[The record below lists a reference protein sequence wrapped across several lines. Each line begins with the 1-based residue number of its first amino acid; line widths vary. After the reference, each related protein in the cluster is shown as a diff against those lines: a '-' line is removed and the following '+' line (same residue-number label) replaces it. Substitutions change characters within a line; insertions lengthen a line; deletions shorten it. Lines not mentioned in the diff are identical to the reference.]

1 MDQEAL
7 LVGKA
12 TDQHPEKRTV
22 STISC
27 ILASQALEKL
37 AYYGLVPNMILY
49 LTVEYGMGT
58 TEAANI
64 LFLWSAATNFFPLI
78 GAFIADS
85 YTGRFPLIGFGS
97 STSLLGMLSLWLAAM
112 IQPKCDKSI
121 DVCQPTTPFQLLLL
135 YSFFTL
141 TSIGAG
147 GVRSSCL
154 AFAADQLQLNSTT
167 RISTT
172 ALETL
177 FNWYYFS
184 VMLAYF
190 HSESLL
196 VFVQTK
202 YGWQIGF
209 GVSLAVMALSVAM
222 FFVASPFYVKFKCGP
237 SLVSGLFQ
245 VLVAAFRNQHVDL
258 ASEEHVISYH
268 HETGPSFSIPSQK
281 LRYLN
286 KACATSNPRQ
296 DLTLTGN
303 SQNPWKLCT
312 VQQVEDF
319 KSLVNVLPIWSTG
332 IILSLVTACQA
343 SFIVLQ
349 AKAMDRRT
357 FIKGFEI
364 PPGCYGVFMIISFVV
379 FLVIYDIVVV
389 PLVSWALRKPRLG
402 VMVRMGAGIAISVLC
417 ISTLAIVEYVRR
429 KRAREEGG
437 TMLSAMWLLPYM
449 LLGGISEALISIAQ
463 NEFFY
468 SELPKSMSSVATT
481 LSGLNMAAASL
492 VSSWIVTAVDTA
504 TCRSWITE
512 DINEGHL
519 DYYYWLMTAF
529 SLLNVVYF
537 VWCSK
542 AYGKCKTPFSLT
554 RSVKKTKPANA
565 MAMALRLYLLLLVFL
580 SSAIVSFSLYEDQVG
595 LMDWHQRYIGKVKHA
610 VFHTQKTGRKRVIVS
625 TEENVV
631 ASLDLR
637 HGEIFWRHVL
647 GTKDAIDGVDI
658 ALGKYVITL
667 SSEGS
672 MVRAWNLPDGQMV
685 WETSLHSAQHS
696 KSLLSVP
703 VNLKV
708 DKDYPILVFGGG
720 YLHAVSPIDGEVLW
734 KKDFT
739 AEGFE
744 VQRVLQPLESSII
757 YVLGFLH
764 SSEAI
769 VYQIDSKSGEVVA
782 EKSKAFPGGFSGEVA
797 SVSNDKVVV
806 LDSTRSI
813 LVTISFVDEEISFQ
827 KTLISDLVEDSGEA
841 EILSP
846 LLSNM
851 LAVKVNKRTIFVR
864 VGDQGKLEM
873 VDSLSDETAMSDS
886 LPVAD
891 DQVAFASVHHEGSK
905 IHLTVKL
912 VDDLD
917 TVLLRESIQMDQ
929 HRGRVDKVFINNYI
943 KTDRSNG
950 FRALIVMEDHSLLL
964 LQQGAIVWSREE
976 GLASVTDVT
985 TAELPVEKDGVSVAK
1000 VEHTLVDWLKGHILK
1015 LKGSLLLASPEDVVA
1030 IQEMRMKSSG
1040 RSKLTR
1046 DHNGFRKL
1054 FIALTR
1060 AGKLYALHTGDGRIV
1075 WSTLLKSPA
1084 CARPSGIS
1092 LYQWQVPHHHAMD
1105 ENPSVLVVGR
1115 CGSDSS
1121 SPGVLSFVDVYT
1133 GKEISS
1139 SDIGHSVVQ
1148 VMPLPFTDST
1158 EQRLHLIADTDGHVH
1173 LYPKTSEAL
1182 SIFQREFQNVYWYNV
1197 EGDDGIVRGHGMKS
1211 SCSGET
1217 ADEYCFTTRELWTVV
1232 FPSESEKII
1241 STLTRKPN
1249 EVVHTQ
1255 AKVSTDQ
1262 DVLYKYVS
1270 RNLLFVATVSPKG
1283 AGEIG
1288 SVTPEESA
1296 LVVYLIDTV
1305 TGRILHRLSHQG
1317 CQGPVHAVFSE
1328 NWVVYHY
1335 FNLRAHKYEVTVVE
1349 IYDQSRAE
1357 NKNVWKLVLGKH
1369 NLTAPISSYS
1379 RPEMFTK
1386 SQSYFFPQSVK
1397 TIAVTS
1403 TAKGITSKQLLIGTI
1418 GDQILALDKRFVDP
1432 RRTLNPS
1439 QAEKEEGIIPL
1450 TDSLPIIP
1458 QSYITHSLKVEGLR
1472 GIVTAPAKLESTT
1485 HVFAYG
1491 VDLFYTR
1498 LAPSKTYDSL
1508 TDDFSYALLL
1518 ITIVALVAAIYIT
1531 WALSEKKE
1539 LSEKWR

>member
-1 MDQEAL
+1 
-7 LVGKA
+7 
-12 TDQHPEKRTV
+12 
-22 STISC
+22 
-27 ILASQALEKL
+27 
-37 AYYGLVPNMILY
+37 
-49 LTVEYGMGT
+49 
-58 TEAANI
+58 
-64 LFLWSAATNFFPLI
+64 
-78 GAFIADS
+78 
-85 YTGRFPLIGFGS
+85 
-97 STSLLGMLSLWLAAM
+97 
-112 IQPKCDKSI
+112 
-121 DVCQPTTPFQLLLL
+121 
-135 YSFFTL
+135 
-141 TSIGAG
+141 
-147 GVRSSCL
+147 
-154 AFAADQLQLNSTT
+154 
-167 RISTT
+167 
-172 ALETL
+172 
-177 FNWYYFS
+177 
-184 VMLAYF
+184 
-190 HSESLL
+190 
-196 VFVQTK
+196 
-202 YGWQIGF
+202 
-209 GVSLAVMALSVAM
+209 
-222 FFVASPFYVKFKCGP
+222 
-237 SLVSGLFQ
+237 
-245 VLVAAFRNQHVDL
+245 
-258 ASEEHVISYH
+258 
-268 HETGPSFSIPSQK
+268 
-281 LRYLN
+281 
-286 KACATSNPRQ
+286 
-296 DLTLTGN
+296 
-303 SQNPWKLCT
+303 
-312 VQQVEDF
+312 
-319 KSLVNVLPIWSTG
+319 
-332 IILSLVTACQA
+332 
-343 SFIVLQ
+343 
-349 AKAMDRRT
+349 
-357 FIKGFEI
+357 
-364 PPGCYGVFMIISFVV
+364 
-379 FLVIYDIVVV
+379 
-389 PLVSWALRKPRLG
+389 
-402 VMVRMGAGIAISVLC
+402 
-417 ISTLAIVEYVRR
+417 
-429 KRAREEGG
+429 
-437 TMLSAMWLLPYM
+437 MLSAMWLSPYM
-449 LLGGISEALISIAQ
+449 ILGGISEAFLAIAQ
-463 NEFFY
+463 NEFLY

-481 LSGLNMAAASL
+481 LSGLGLAASSI
-492 VSSWIVTAVDTA
+492 VSSWIITVVDIA

-512 DINEGHL
+512 DIDEGHL
-519 DYYYWLMTAF
+519 DYYYWLVAAL
-529 SLLNVVYF
+529 SLLNVLYF

-542 AYGKCKTPFSLT
+542 GYGKCKIPLPEEKLVST
-554 RSVKKTKPANA
+554 RHTA
-565 MAMALRLYLLLLVFL
+565 MAIRVSLLLLVFL
-580 SSAIVSFSLYEDQVG
+580 SSAVVSFSLYEDQVG

-610 VFHTQKTGRKRVIVS
+610 VFHTQKAGRKRVIVS

-647 GTKDAIDGVDI
+647 GTNDAIDGVDI

-667 SSEGS
+667 SSQGS
-672 MVRAWNLPDGQMV
+672 TLRAWNLPDGQMV
-685 WETSLHSAQHS
+685 WETSLHSAQSS

-703 VNLKV
+703 INLKV

-720 YLHAVSPIDGEVLW
+720 YLHAVSAIDGEVLW

-744 VQRVLQPLESSII
+744 VQRVLQPPESSII

-764 SSEAI
+764 SSEAV
-769 VYQIDSKSGEVVA
+769 VYQIDSKTGEVVA
-782 EKSKAFPGGFSGEVA
+782 QKSMVFPGGFSGA
-797 SVSNDKVVV
+797 ISSVSSDKVVV

-813 LVTISFVDEEISFQ
+813 LVTIGFLDGDINFQ
-827 KTLISDLVEDSGEA
+827 KTPISDLVENSGNA

-864 VGDQGKLEM
+864 VGGEGKLEV

-891 DQVAFASVHHEGSK
+891 DQVAFASAHHEGSK
-905 IHLTVKL
+905 IQLMVKL

-917 TVLLRESIQMDQ
+917 TVLLRESIEMDQ
-929 HRGRVDKVFINNYI
+929 HRGHVDKVFINNYI

-1000 VEHTLVDWLKGHILK
+1000 VEHTLVDWLKGHMLK
-1015 LKGSLLLASPEDVVA
+1015 LKGSLLLASPEDVAA

-1060 AGKLYALHTGDGRIV
+1060 AGKLFALHTGDGRIV
-1075 WSTLLKSPA
+1075 WSMLLNSPTKSEA
-1084 CARPSGIS
+1084 CERPSGIN

-1121 SPGVLSFVDVYT
+1121 APGVLSFVDVYT

-1139 SDIGHSVVQ
+1139 SDIGHSVVR

-1158 EQRLHLIADTDGHVH
+1158 EQRLHLIADTEGHIH

-1182 SIFQREFQNVYWYNV
+1182 SIFQREFQNVYWYTV
-1197 EGDDGIVRGHGMKS
+1197 EGDDGIIRGQGMKS
-1211 SCSGET
+1211 SCAGET
-1217 ADEYCFTTRELWTVV
+1217 ADEYCFTTKELWTVV

-1262 DVLYKYVS
+1262 DLLYKYVS

-1296 LVVYLIDTV
+1296 LVVYLIDTI

-1335 FNLRAHKYEVTVVE
+1335 FNLRAHKHEVTVVE

-1386 SQSYFFPQSVK
+1386 SQSYFFAQSVK

-1531 WALSEKKE
+1531 WVVSEKKE